1 MVQPSKVDFR
11 SKYKA
16 KGAQQV
22 SYKEYLARQEKAKNS
37 KPKIPS
43 FIKYILMAPLLL
55 VGCFGLFFIPF
66 LIFKAITSPAI
77 DSHQIT
83 QKSSISKSH

>member
-11 SKYKA
+11 SKYQA

-22 SYKEYLARQEKAKNS
+22 NYKEYLARQEKAKKS
-37 KPKIPS
+37 RLKVPS
-43 FIKYILMAPLLL
+43 FVKYIVMVPLLL
-55 VGCFGLFFIPF
+55 IGCFGLFYIPF
-66 LIFKAITSPAI
+66 LIFNAITSPSI